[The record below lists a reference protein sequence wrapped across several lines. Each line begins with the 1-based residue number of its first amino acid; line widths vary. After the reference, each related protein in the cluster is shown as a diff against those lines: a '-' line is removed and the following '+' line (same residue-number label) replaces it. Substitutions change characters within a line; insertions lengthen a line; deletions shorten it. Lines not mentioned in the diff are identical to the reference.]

1 MAMPFDLQAAQVVVG
16 LVISLL
22 TILGTIFGWF
32 GKAWRWASLLFSH
45 KPPVG
50 LIDVPSK
57 TMVLIPVSRQNE
69 LWWHMGSMGGKPAM
83 QIVGHLNVTNISKYD
98 VVVMGAKLRKP
109 KAVGHAF
116 VRAHDSNVYSQAH
129 SIPMGG
135 LSELSFDFFVQPP
148 VKEEGILF
156 KADVAI
162 IDQFGNEHWLKG
174 LEFPYT

>member
-1 MAMPFDLQAAQVVVG
+1 M
-16 LVISLL
+16 S
-22 TILGTIFGWF
+22 
-32 GKAWRWASLLFSH
+32 
-45 KPPVG
+45 
-50 LIDVPSK
+50 
-57 TMVLIPVSRQNE
+57 
-69 LWWHMGSMGGKPAM
+69 
-83 QIVGHLNVTNISKYD
+83 
-98 VVVMGAKLRKP
+98 
-109 KAVGHAF
+109 
-116 VRAHDSNVYSQAH
+116 SQAH

>member
-1 MAMPFDLQAAQVVVG
+1 MPFDLQVAQVIVG

-32 GKAWRWASLLFSH
+32 GRAWRWASLLFSQ
-45 KPPVG
+45 KLPVG

-57 TMVLIPVSRQNE
+57 TMVLIPVSRQNAF
-69 LWWHMGSMGGKPAM
+69 WWHMGSMGSQPVM
-83 QIVGHLNVTNISKYD
+83 QIVGDLNVTNISMYD

-109 KAVGHAF
+109 KAVGHAL
-116 VRAHDSNVYSQAH
+116 VRAHDSNMYSQAH
-129 SIPMGG
+129 SIPRSGI
-135 LSELSFDFFVQPP
+135 SELRFDFFVQPP
-148 VKEEGILF
+148 VKEEGKPF

-174 LEFPYT
+174 LEFLYI